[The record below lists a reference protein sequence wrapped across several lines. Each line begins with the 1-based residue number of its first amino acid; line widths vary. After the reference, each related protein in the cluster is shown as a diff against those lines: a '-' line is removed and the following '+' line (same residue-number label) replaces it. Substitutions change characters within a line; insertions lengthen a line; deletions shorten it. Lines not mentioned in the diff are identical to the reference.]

1 MFSNYFKIAFRNLW
15 RNGVFSVINIV
26 GLALGVACSL
36 LIGLWVEDELAMDNY
51 HAKSPVL
58 YRIMQSQTFNGETNA
73 GPHTPGML
81 SYELK
86 KKFPEVVHAS
96 GFTWETDLNFTVGD
110 KFNKQKARWAGEDWF
125 KMFSIPLLAGT
136 PATAL
141 KAPES
146 MAISR
151 KMADNYFGSPQ
162 NALGKTVEV
171 AGRDI
176 PYKVTAVFEDL
187 PAQAS
192 EKYDFLLT
200 WEDFRKRNNWVEQWG
215 NNGPRVY
222 FELRPD
228 ANTANVEKRLKKF
241 LNNYRKEE
249 YPNTLFM
256 QRLSESYLYNDWRG
270 GTQNG
275 GRIEYVRLFSVV
287 AVFILLIACINF
299 MNLATARSE
308 RRSREVGVRKVMGA
322 VRESLIGQFLAE
334 SFLITAL
341 AVLVAIGL
349 VELVMPNFNELTE
362 KQLVLSYTQPSTYLI
377 LLGVTLLTG
386 LVAGSYPAFYLS
398 GFNPAR
404 VLKGRLKFSR
414 GSKLFRQGLVVFQFT
429 LSILLIVG
437 TIIIYRQVSFIQNKN
452 LGYDRENLIY
462 IPMEGELSTKY
473 RTIHQQLLHMPG
485 IQSISTINQVPGE
498 FGSNTTGVNWPGKDP
513 ESRPLFEATGIGYDG
528 LKTLGIKLLSGREF
542 SEKYATDSAAFLINR
557 EAAALMGYKD
567 PVGKPITFWDRPGT
581 IIGLVDEFHFHS
593 LHEQI
598 RPLILRLDAG
608 WSTSYYGAM
617 MVRTQPG
624 QTQQAIASLESICKQ
639 DNPKFPFTYR
649 FADVEYGKL
658 YRSEQVMG
666 TLAKVF
672 AGLGIFISCLG
683 LLGLAAF
690 TAEQRTKEIGIRKV
704 LGASVF
710 SVISLLS
717 KDFVKL
723 VGIAFLLA
731 SPVAWWALGDYLDK
745 FYYHVNLDWWVFVGA
760 GLLALLVALLTV
772 SSQAFRA
779 ATVNPVKSLKSE

>member
-1 MFSNYFKIAFRNLW
+1 
-15 RNGVFSVINIV
+15 
-26 GLALGVACSL
+26 
-36 LIGLWVEDELAMDNY
+36 
-51 HAKSPVL
+51 
-58 YRIMQSQTFNGETNA
+58 
-73 GPHTPGML
+73 
-81 SYELK
+81 
-86 KKFPEVVHAS
+86 
-96 GFTWETDLNFTVGD
+96 
-110 KFNKQKARWAGEDWF
+110 
-125 KMFSIPLLAGT
+125 
-136 PATAL
+136 
-141 KAPES
+141 
-146 MAISR
+146 
-151 KMADNYFGSPQ
+151 
-162 NALGKTVEV
+162 
-171 AGRDI
+171 
-176 PYKVTAVFEDL
+176 
-187 PAQAS
+187 
-192 EKYDFLLT
+192 
-200 WEDFRKRNNWVEQWG
+200 
-215 NNGPRVY
+215 
-222 FELRPD
+222 
-228 ANTANVEKRLKKF
+228 
-241 LNNYRKEE
+241 
-249 YPNTLFM
+249 
-256 QRLSESYLYNDWRG
+256 
-270 GTQNG
+270 
-275 GRIEYVRLFSVV
+275 
-287 AVFILLIACINF
+287 
-299 MNLATARSE
+299 
-308 RRSREVGVRKVMGA
+308 
-322 VRESLIGQFLAE
+322 
-334 SFLITAL
+334 
-341 AVLVAIGL
+341 
-349 VELVMPNFNELTE
+349 
-362 KQLVLSYTQPSTYLI
+362 
-377 LLGVTLLTG
+377 
-386 LVAGSYPAFYLS
+386 
-398 GFNPAR
+398 
-404 VLKGRLKFSR
+404 
-414 GSKLFRQGLVVFQFT
+414 
-429 LSILLIVG
+429 
-437 TIIIYRQVSFIQNKN
+437 
-452 LGYDRENLIY
+452 
-462 IPMEGELSTKY
+462 MEGELSTKY

-624 QTQQAIASLESICKQ
+624 QTQQAIASLESVCKQ
-639 DNPKFPFTYR
+639 ANPKFPFTYR

-704 LGASVF
+704 LGASVL

-745 FYYHVNLDWWVFVGA
+745 FYYHVNLDWWVFAGA